1 MSNASDKV
9 PSVVVDPADFSAVL
23 DRLNKIDE
31 KVEFV
36 NSEISQRIGKKVGR
50 DIGILYGAV
59 AGILIFLIYVL
70 FIAPYL
76 ASLGIRI

>member
-1 MSNASDKV
+1 MSSASDKV
-9 PSVVVDPADFSAVL
+9 PSVVVDPDDFNAVIE
-23 DRLNKIDE
+23 RLNKIDE

-59 AGILIFLIYVL
+59 AGIVIFLLYVL

-76 ASLGIRI
+76 ASIGISI